1 MASEQIEC
9 PACGQMID
17 VAAAVSDA
25 AMRKAKMAVE
35 QARRQ
40 TQQAQEEAERVR
52 SEMESAE
59 ALFNENLQA
68 RVEEEVTKK
77 EAVLADTFS
86 AKIKDA
92 REQGKKSSEA
102 ELAVLLKENEQLK
115 KEREEAKR
123 KLTDKGNAQFGGL
136 SQEEYVFESLR
147 ERFPSDSI
155 RRAGVGAPGAD
166 VWHEVRNSSG
176 IKCGAIY
183 YESKRYSALFQGA
196 WLKKFKNDLRKAEA
210 TVGMLVTN
218 VTPGPRQREEI
229 KQLIEDGIWVCDV
242 SEFLVKAD
250 VLRLLVIKMHK
261 LQATQKVGD
270 DAKSDLFNLVTSD
283 WFERAGKAY
292 IESQRETDK
301 CIVSLERTL
310 EKLQASRKRERLRFT
325 GLYSEINEKA
335 NVFRKLPPAEF

>member
-25 AMRKAKMAVE
+25 AMRKAKVAVE

-52 SEMESAE
+52 YEMEAAE
-59 ALFNENLQA
+59 ASFNENLQA

-102 ELAVLLKENEQLK
+102 ERAVLLKENEQLK

-123 KLTDKGNAQFGGL
+123 KLTDKSNAQFGGL

-155 RRAGVGAPGAD
+155 RRAGIGAPGAD

-183 YESKRYSALFQGA
+183 YESKRYSTAFQGA

-218 VTPGPRQREEI
+218 VSPGPRQKEEI

-310 EKLQASRKRERLRFT
+310 EKLRASRKRERLRFT

-335 NVFRKLPPAEF
+335 NVFRELPPAEF